1 MAKYEYSGAVMLFD
15 KCIAYIKSAETIAPS
30 EAKARSNIAFRW
42 KKQHG
47 YGPNQRITLPGPLVV
62 KEETNNG

>member
-15 KCIAYIKSAETIAPS
+15 KCIAYIKSTETIAPS

-42 KKQHG
+42 KKENG
-47 YGPNQRITLPGPLVV
+47 YGPNQKITLPGRLIL
-62 KEETNNG
+62 KEEITNG